1 MLDAWMLSLPPWAQ
15 AVLEQEIAGISV
27 RTGAV
32 AFLILFFALG
42 LRRIITNVVAR
53 GLLRLTART
62 SEEWDDE
69 VVAAAQ
75 TPMEVAIVLWGVWA
89 AARVLMLPLELEGL
103 VGTLD
108 AARNVAFVALAGW
121 AVLRLVAVVEN
132 ALRRRAA
139 DPESLFDIGLVP
151 VIIATA
157 RILTVL
163 VFATVIAGNLGYSV
177 TGLVA
182 SLGLGGAALALASR
196 DAVANLFGFF
206 MILLDRPFRVG
217 DWIKGDGFEGTVEEI
232 GFRSTRIRTFAK
244 TVENIPNNV
253 MANAYVENMDRR
265 RDPGL
270 NVRRVSMTVGV
281 TYATTP
287 EQMEAVV
294 EALRAMLAEDEGVD
308 NRMTQ
313 FVYFTDFGASSLD
326 IFLYYFTTRADWA
339 FFLEVRQRVNLKIL
353 RILREQGL
361 EIAFPSRSLYVESLP
376 DAQALPPQ
384 PTAPDRGTEGADGRS
399 R

>member
-182 SLGLGGAALALASR
+182 SLGLGG
-196 DAVANLFGFF
+196 AVANLFGFF